1 MASSIMDS
9 ILAMV
14 TPEMKQSLATRF
26 GESPQATQSGLGAAT
41 AATLDGL
48 ASKSSDSG
56 FLGQVLGLLG
66 GGTGQNLLS
75 SLPSIASGGPT
86 GALGE
91 LVNRFLPMVFGS
103 QQGQVAN
110 AISQQFGLSASS
122 GTGLLKMAA
131 PLVLAYFGKMQS
143 SGTLNAGTLG
153 EMLRAEAPN
162 LRSYLPTGLLG
173 SAAGVASAAASRATT
188 AVQTGARAA
197 ASAPPRWLVPAA
209 IAGALILA
217 WLVIRSM
224 STPKPVQ
231 TAANVTSEAV
241 NSAASAASSAANAA
255 GDAATSAWAALGD
268 MMKVKLPDGSELNVP
283 SRGVEARLVSYLNDS
298 SAPVSDTTWFDFDR
312 LLFDTGKATLQPASE
327 EQLTNISAILKAY
340 PQVKIRIGGY
350 TDNTGDPAANLQ
362 LSEQR
367 ADNVMAELVRLG
379 IDPSRMTAKGY
390 GAEDPIA
397 DNSTEEGRQKNRR
410 ISLRVTDKQPPSA

>member
-9 ILAMV
+9 ILGMV
-14 TPEMKQSLATRF
+14 TPDMKQALATRL
-26 GESPQATQSGLGAAT
+26 GESPQGVQSGLGAST

-56 FLGQVLGLLG
+56 FLSQVLGLLG

-75 SLPSIASGGPT
+75 SLSSIASGGPT
-86 GALGE
+86 GATAD

-131 PLVLAYFGKMQS
+131 PLVLAYFGKLQS
-143 SGTLNAGTLG
+143 SGTLTASSLG
-153 EMLRAEAPN
+153 DMLRAEAPN

-173 SAAGVASAAASRATT
+173 SAAGVASATAKAATT
-188 AVQTGARAA
+188 AVTGARVP

-231 TAANVTSEAV
+231 TAASVTSEAV
-241 NSAASAASSAANAA
+241 NSAAGAASSAANAA
-255 GDAATSAWAALGD
+255 SDAATKAWAALGD
-268 MMKVKLPDGSELNVP
+268 MMKVKLPDGTELNVP

-298 SAPVSDTTWFDFDR
+298 SAPVSDSTWFDFDR
-312 LLFDTGKATLQPASE
+312 LLFDTGQATLQPASQ
-327 EQLTNISAILKAY
+327 EQLTNIADILRAY

-379 IDPSRMTAKGY
+379 IDPARMTAKGY

-410 ISLRVTDKQPPSA
+410 ISLRVTDKQASSA

>member
-9 ILAMV
+9 VLGLV

-26 GESPQATQSGLGAAT
+26 GESSQAVQSGLGAAT

-56 FLGQVLGLLG
+56 FLNQVLGLLG

-75 SLPSIASGGPT
+75 SLSSIASGGPT
-86 GALGE
+86 GATSD

-122 GTGLLKMAA
+122 GTGLLKLAV
-131 PLVLAYFGKMQS
+131 PLVLAYFGKLQS
-143 SGTLNAGTLG
+143 SGTLNASALG
-153 EMLRAEAPN
+153 DMLRAEAPN

-173 SAAGVASAAASRATT
+173 SAAGVAGTTASRAAT
-188 AVQTGARAA
+188 AVTGARVAT
-197 ASAPPRWLVPAA
+197 SAPPRWLVPAA

-224 STPKPVQ
+224 STPRPVA
-231 TAANVTSEAV
+231 TAAAVTSEAV
-241 NSAASAASSAANAA
+241 NSAANTASNVANTA
-255 GDAATSAWAALGD
+255 GDAATRAWAALGD
-268 MMKVKLPDGSELNVP
+268 MMKVKLPDGSEINVP

-312 LLFDTGKATLQPASE
+312 LLFDTGAATLQPASE
-327 EQLTNISAILKAY
+327 EQLTNIADILKAY

-367 ADNVMAELVRLG
+367 ADNVMAELVKLG
-379 IDPSRMTAKGY
+379 IDPARMTAKGY

-397 DNSTEEGRQKNRR
+397 DNSTDEGRQKNRR
-410 ISLRVTDKQPPSA
+410 ISLRVTDKQASTA

>member
-1 MASSIMDS
+1 MDS
-9 ILAMV
+9 ILGMV

-26 GESPQATQSGLGAAT
+26 GESSQSVQSGLGAAT

-56 FLGQVLGLLG
+56 FLNQVLGLLG

-75 SLPSIASGGPT
+75 SLSSIASGGPT
-86 GALGE
+86 GATAE

-103 QQGQVAN
+103 QQSQVAN

-122 GTGLLKMAA
+122 GTGLLKMAV

-143 SGTLNAGTLG
+143 SGALSASSLG
-153 EMLRAEAPN
+153 DMLRAEAPN

-173 SAAGVASAAASRATT
+173 SAAGVASTTASRAAT
-188 AVQTGARAA
+188 AVTGARVAT
-197 ASAPPRWLVPAA
+197 SAPPRWLVPAA

-224 STPKPVQ
+224 STPRPVQ
-231 TAANVTSEAV
+231 TAAAVTSEAV
-241 NSAASAASSAANAA
+241 NSAANTAGNAANAA
-255 GDAATSAWAALGD
+255 GDAATRAWAALGD
-268 MMKVKLPDGSELNVP
+268 MMKVKLPDGSEINVP

-298 SAPVSDTTWFDFDR
+298 SAPVSDATWFDFDR
-312 LLFDTGKATLQPASE
+312 LLFDTGAATLQPASQ
-327 EQLTNISAILKAY
+327 EQLTNIAEILKAY

-367 ADNVMAELVRLG
+367 ADNVMAELVKLG
-379 IDPSRMTAKGY
+379 IDPSRMTSKGY

-410 ISLRVTDKQPPSA
+410 ISLRVTDKQASAA

>member
-1 MASSIMDS
+1 
-9 ILAMV
+9 
-14 TPEMKQSLATRF
+14 
-26 GESPQATQSGLGAAT
+26 
-41 AATLDGL
+41 
-48 ASKSSDSG
+48 
-56 FLGQVLGLLG
+56 
-66 GGTGQNLLS
+66 
-75 SLPSIASGGPT
+75 
-86 GALGE
+86 
-91 LVNRFLPMVFGS
+91 MVFGS

-173 SAAGVASAAASRATT
+173 SAAGVASGAASRATT
-188 AVQTGARAA
+188 AVTGVRA

-231 TAANVTSEAV
+231 TAASVTSEAV
-241 NSAASAASSAANAA
+241 NSAAGAASNAANAA
-255 GDAATSAWAALGD
+255 GDADTSAWAALGD

-283 SRGVEARLVSYLNDS
+283 SRGVEARLVTYLNDS
-298 SAPVSDTTWFDFDR
+298 SAPVSDNTWFDFDR
-312 LLFDTGKATLQPASE
+312 LLFDTGRATLQPASQ
-327 EQLTNISAILKAY
+327 EQLTNIADILKAY

-350 TDNTGDPAANLQ
+350 TDNTGDPAANVQ
-362 LSEQR
+362 LSDQR
-367 ADNVMAELVRLG
+367 ADNVMAELVKLG

-390 GAEDPIA
+390 GAEEPIA

>member
-1 MASSIMDS
+1 MANSIMDS
-9 ILAMV
+9 ILGMV
-14 TPEMKQSLATRF
+14 TPEMKQALAGRF
-26 GESPQATQSGLGAAT
+26 GESPPAVQSGLGAST

-86 GALGE
+86 GATAE

-143 SGTLNAGTLG
+143 SGSLTASSLG
-153 EMLRAEAPN
+153 DLLRAEAPN

-173 SAAGVASAAASRATT
+173 SAAGAASTTASRATT
-188 AVQTGARAA
+188 AVQTGRVAA
-197 ASAPPRWLVPAA
+197 QPPPRWLVPAA

-231 TAANVTSEAV
+231 TAASVTSEAV
-241 NSAASAASSAANAA
+241 NNATSAASSAVNGA
-255 GDAATSAWAALGD
+255 GDAATKAWAALGD
-268 MMKVKLPDGSELNVP
+268 MMKVKLPDGSELSVP
-283 SRGVEARLVSYLNDS
+283 SRGVEARLVTYLNDS
-298 SAPVSDTTWFDFDR
+298 SAPVGDKTWFDFDR

-327 EQLTNISAILKAY
+327 DQLTNIAAILKAY

-350 TDNTGDPAANLQ
+350 TDNTGDSAANVQ
-362 LSEQR
+362 LSEER

-379 IDPSRMTAKGY
+379 IDPARMTAKGY
-390 GAEDPIA
+390 GDADPIA

-410 ISLRVTDKQPPSA
+410 ISLRVTDKQGSAA